1 MWPTISDPIWKR
13 GRDVRKLL
21 NTLYVTSE
29 DAWLSLDGGNITVN
43 CPETEKKKIPLHILE
58 GIVSFSYR
66 GASPGLMGECVKR
79 GIQLS
84 FFSPRGKYLA
94 SVSGTV
100 NGNVFLRRQQYRY
113 ADDSETSLRF
123 ARNFIYGKIYNAR
136 YFLLKFGR
144 SYVMRVDQEAFSDAA
159 DVMKKMLKEARD
171 AISVEELMGIE
182 GTAASAYFELFDQMI
197 LQQKNDFRFL
207 ARTRRPPMDRVNALL
222 SFAYTLLAN
231 DCASALQGSG
241 LDPYVGFLHADRSG
255 RRSLALDMMEE
266 LRSVYADR
274 FVLTLINNRIIAP
287 ADFDLQES
295 GAVLLNEEGRRRFL
309 QEWQKKKTEIITHPF
324 IKEKMPWG
332 LVPHIQAQL
341 LARCI
346 RGDIEEYPPF
356 FWK

>member
-1 MWPTISDPIWKR
+1 M
-13 GRDVRKLL
+13 RKLL

>member
-1 MWPTISDPIWKR
+1 M
-13 GRDVRKLL
+13 RKLL

-29 DAWLSLDGGNITVN
+29 DAWLSLDGGNVAVS
-43 CPETEKKKIPLHILE
+43 CSETGKRMVPLHILE

-66 GASPGLMGECVKR
+66 GASPSLMGECVKR

-84 FFSPRGKYLA
+84 FFSPRGRYLA
-94 SVSGTV
+94 SASGTV
-100 NGNVFLRRQQYRY
+100 DGNVFLRRQQYRY
-113 ADDSETSLRF
+113 ADDEESSLRF
-123 ARNFIYGKIYNAR
+123 AQNFIYGKIYNAR

-144 SYVMRVDQEAFSDAA
+144 SYAMRVNQKVFNDAA
-159 DVMKKMLKEARD
+159 DAMKKMLKEAQD
-171 AISVEELMGIE
+171 ARSVEELMGIE
-182 GTAASAYFELFDQMI
+182 GTAASIYFSLFDQMV
-197 LQQKNDFRFL
+197 LQQKNDFSFL
-207 ARTRRPPMDRVNALL
+207 SRTRQPPMDRVNALL
-222 SFAYTLLAN
+222 SFSYTLLAN
-231 DCASALQGSG
+231 DCASALQGNG

-255 RRSLALDMMEE
+255 RRSLALDLMEE

-274 FVLTLINNRIIAP
+274 FVLTLINNRMIAP

-332 LVPHIQAQL
+332 LVPHIQALL